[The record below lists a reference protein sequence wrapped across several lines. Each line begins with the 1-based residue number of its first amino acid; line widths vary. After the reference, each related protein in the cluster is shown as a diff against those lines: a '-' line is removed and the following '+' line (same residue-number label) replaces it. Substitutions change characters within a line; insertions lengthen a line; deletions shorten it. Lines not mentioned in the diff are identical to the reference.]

1 MTIIEY
7 MPDIR
12 RLTSPVKITRNEQVM
27 NAPQGDSQDA
37 SLPGE
42 ESGADEGSP
51 SCIFT
56 LCRDF
61 WLHPLH
67 ISNIQ
72 QHSSATHGMIDITFV
87 TPKTYPMTAADF
99 SRLRFWL
106 GGDEYNRS
114 QLYLWLC
121 RYRSG
126 AELISRGRHYPQPD
140 LALTPAGFEAED
152 SLLPW
157 PSRVHAGYRIL
168 QEYLCFPDAMYF

>member
-1 MTIIEY
+1 
-7 MPDIR
+7 
-12 RLTSPVKITRNEQVM
+12 
-27 NAPQGDSQDA
+27 
-37 SLPGE
+37 
-42 ESGADEGSP
+42 
-51 SCIFT
+51 
-56 LCRDF
+56 
-61 WLHPLH
+61 
-67 ISNIQ
+67 
-72 QHSSATHGMIDITFV
+72 
-87 TPKTYPMTAADF
+87 MTAEDF

-106 GGDEYNRS
+106 GGDEYSRS

-168 QEYLCFPDAMYF
+168 QEYLCFPDAMYFF